1 MQTNFKPLGFNFEWL
16 DVYGPSEEEL
26 RQLAD
31 QYNLPEAA
39 VIDCLQPEHLPKYEL
54 FDDYSFIIVR
64 FYDNECKPNGD
75 DIRQLTRKIAIFY
88 NTEIII
94 TIHRSKAELIE
105 NVANRYCKDVNMKRP
120 FNLACKIVKR
130 TFESFEEPVRQLNVS
145 IDGYEE
151 RIFLKKRIPDL
162 LRSMYDLKRKNQVF
176 RRVSFVSKLV
186 VDNMHVSHRKNSY
199 YEDMRDYHLKLEL
212 AIDQIHEELNS
223 LVNLYLSIS
232 SQRTNEV
239 MRILTVFSAFFLPLT
254 FIVGV
259 YGMNFEYMPEL
270 AMPNG
275 YPAVMVFMVLVV
287 GFIWQWFKRKHWL

>member
-16 DVYGPSEEEL
+16 DVYDPTEAEL

-31 QYNLPEAA
+31 QYKLPEAA

-54 FDDYSFIIVR
+54 FDNYSFIIVR
-64 FYDNECKPNGD
+64 FYDTESKPDSN
-75 DIRQLTRKIAIFY
+75 DIRQLTRKIALFY
-88 NTEIII
+88 NAEIII
-94 TIHRSKAELIE
+94 TIHRTKVELIE
-105 NVANRYCKDVNMKRP
+105 NLAKRYCTDTNMQRP
-120 FNLACKIVKR
+120 FNLACKIVKK
-130 TFESFEEPVRQLNVS
+130 TFETFEEPVKQLNLK
-145 IDGYEE
+145 IDAYEE

-162 LRSMYDLKRKNQVF
+162 LRAMYDLKRRNQVF
-176 RRVSFVSKLV
+176 RRVTFVSKLV

-199 YEDMRDYHLKLEL
+199 YEDMRDYHLKLEI
-212 AIDQIHEELNS
+212 AIDQIHEDLIS

-259 YGMNFEYMPEL
+259 YGMNFQYMPEL

-275 YPAVMVFMVLVV
+275 YPGVMLFMALVIV
-287 GFIWQWFKRKHWL
+287 FIWQWFKRKNWL